1 MARRPTRDRRTR
13 SQGASTRRHGTPGR
27 CAQALPRLYRPAA
40 GAGLGGLCCEPV
52 DEPFCLVRCLV
63 ISEVG
68 EHSDSRPFLV
78 IKRLLFVTG
87 NRHDSKLLTSP
98 VPPLDDSAH
107 HSPCSTFSTSS
118 IALGLQQYTSAP
130 GHSRSVF
137 SQRVCAEDSWPFSD
151 FSSQKMIRGG
161 FTSTQSGKPASD
173 RLLSKVW

>member
-107 HSPCSTFSTSS
+107 HSPCSTCSTWLICLSLLS
-118 IALGLQQYTSAP
+118 WYCSPARTVLWRQQKRFAHRRATGWCCP
-130 GHSRSVF
+130 RLSRS
-137 SQRVCAEDSWPFSD
+137 
-151 FSSQKMIRGG
+151 
-161 FTSTQSGKPASD
+161 
-173 RLLSKVW
+173 